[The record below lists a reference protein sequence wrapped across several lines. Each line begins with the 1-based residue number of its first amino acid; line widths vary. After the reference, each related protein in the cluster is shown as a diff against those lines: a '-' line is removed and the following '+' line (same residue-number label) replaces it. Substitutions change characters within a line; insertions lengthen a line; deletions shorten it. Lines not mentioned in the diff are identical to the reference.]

1 MTSLAT
7 DSTTGAA
14 APATAHSPTSGA
26 GRLRGAALAVAAGL
40 GVAGQSRING
50 ELGAR
55 LHDGIVAATISF
67 GTGLVL
73 LVAALLVVPAGR
85 RGLSRVAASLR
96 LGRGGGSGG
105 LRWWQCVG
113 GACGGFLV
121 LGQGTTV
128 AALGVAVFT
137 VAVVAGQSISSLAV
151 DRLGAG
157 PAGPQPLTPA
167 RILGAALAIVAVVI
181 AVADRIGTPS
191 ALGLAAIPALAGM
204 GSAWQ
209 QAVNGRV
216 RATAGSTLTAVF
228 INFTVGTSV
237 LLLVLAVDV
246 AVRGRPTGTLPAQ
259 PWLYLGGPLGMI
271 FIGIA
276 AAVVQ
281 RTGVLLLSLSMISGQ
296 LIGALV
302 LDEIVPESGGR
313 PAGNIFAGIA
323 LTLVAIAVAALAD
336 RPAAAGSP
344 PPRARPVA
352 PHSH

>member
-1 MTSLAT
+1 MTSSLAAK
-7 DSTTGAA
+7 STTGAP
-14 APATAHSPTSGA
+14 APAAGHPRTADA
-26 GRLRGAALAVAAGL
+26 GRVTGAALAAVAGL
-40 GVAGQSRING
+40 GVAAQSRING
-50 ELGAR
+50 DLGAR
-55 LHDGIVAATISF
+55 LHDGIAAAAISF

-73 LVAALLVVPAGR
+73 LAAALLVVPAGR

-96 LGRGGGSGG
+96 LGRTGHGSGG

-128 AALGVAVFT
+128 ATLGVAVFT

-157 PAGPQPLTPA
+157 PAGPQPLTTA

-216 RATAGSTLTAVF
+216 RASAGSTLTATF

-237 LLLVLAVDV
+237 LIVVLAVDL
-246 AVRGRPTGTLPAQ
+246 AVRGLPTGTLPAE
-259 PWLYLGGPLGMI
+259 PWLYLGGPLGMV

-302 LDEIVPESGGR
+302 LDEILPESGGR
-313 PAGNIFAGIA
+313 PAANIFAGIA
-323 LTLVAIAVAALAD
+323 LTLVAIVVAA
-336 RPAAAGSP
+336 RPG
-344 PPRARPVA
+344 RRTTA
-352 PHSH
+352 P

>member
-1 MTSLAT
+1 MSSLIT
-7 DSTTGAA
+7 EPH
-14 APATAHSPTSGA
+14 PATMQAHGHARTTDA
-26 GRLRGAALAVAAGL
+26 GRLAGAALAAVAGL
-40 GVAGQSRING
+40 GVAAQSRING

-55 LHDGIVAATISF
+55 LHDGIAAATISF

-73 LVAALLVVPAGR
+73 LAALLLAVPAGR
-85 RGLSRVAASLR
+85 RGLSRVVGAVR
-96 LGRGGGSGG
+96 LSRGGEAGAPAG

-137 VAVVAGQSISSLAV
+137 VAVVAGQSISSLVV

-157 PAGPQPLTPA
+157 PAGPQPLTTA
-167 RILGAALAIVAVVI
+167 RVVGAALAIVGVVL

-216 RATAGSTLTAVF
+216 RATAGSTLTATF

-237 LLLVLAVDV
+237 LLVVLAVDL
-246 AVRGRPTGTLPAQ
+246 AVRGLPAGTLPSQ

-271 FIGIA
+271 FIAIA

-281 RTGVLLLSLSMISGQ
+281 RTGVLLLSLAMISGQ
-296 LIGALV
+296 LVGALV
-302 LDEIVPESGGR
+302 LDEILPESGGR
-313 PAGNIFAGIA
+313 PTANIFAGIA
-323 LTLVAIAVAALAD
+323 LTLVAIAVAA
-336 RPAAAGSP
+336 RPARHRTG
-344 PPRARPVA
+344 
-352 PHSH
+352 

>member
-1 MTSLAT
+1 MSSLAT
-7 DSTTGAA
+7 GSN
-14 APATAHSPTSGA
+14 PATTPAAGHARTTDT
-26 GRLRGAALAVAAGL
+26 GRLAGAALAGVAGL

-50 ELGAR
+50 ELGVR
-55 LHDGIVAATISF
+55 LHDGIAAATLSF

-73 LVAALLVVPAGR
+73 LAALLFGVPAGR
-85 RGLSRVAASLR
+85 RGLSRVAGAVR
-96 LGRGGGSGG
+96 RGRAGAPGG

-157 PAGPQPLTPA
+157 PAGPQPLTTP
-167 RILGAALAIVAVVI
+167 RIVGAALAVVAVLV
-181 AVADRIGTPS
+181 AVADRIATPS
-191 ALGLAAIPALAGM
+191 ALGLAVIPALAGM

-216 RATAGSTLTAVF
+216 RATAGSTLTATF

-237 LLLVLAVDV
+237 LLVVLAVDL
-246 AVRGRPTGTLPAQ
+246 AVRGLPTGTLPTQ

-276 AAVVQ
+276 AAVVL

-302 LDEIVPESGGR
+302 LDEILPESGGR
-313 PAGNIFAGIA
+313 PTANIFAGIA
-323 LTLVAIAVAALAD
+323 LTLVAIAVAA
-336 RPAAAGSP
+336 RPG
-344 PPRARPVA
+344 RRPVV
-352 PHSH
+352 

>member
-1 MTSLAT
+1 MTSSLAT
-7 DSTTGAA
+7 ESTTGAA
-14 APATAHSPTSGA
+14 VPAAAHPRTAGA
-26 GRLRGAALAVAAGL
+26 GRVTGAALAVVAGL

-55 LHDGIVAATISF
+55 LHDGIAAATISF

-73 LVAALLVVPAGR
+73 LAAALLVVPAGR

-96 LGRGGGSGG
+96 FGRTGGGSGG

-157 PAGPQPLTPA
+157 PDGPQPLTTA

-216 RATAGSTLTAVF
+216 RAAAGSTLSAVF

-237 LLLVLAVDV
+237 LVVVLAVDL
-246 AVRGRPTGTLPAQ
+246 AVRGLPTGTLPAE
-259 PWLYLGGPLGMI
+259 PWLYLGGPLGI
-271 FIGIA
+271 VFIGIA

-302 LDEIVPESGGR
+302 LDEILPESGGR
-313 PAGNIFAGIA
+313 PAAKIFAGIV
-323 LTLVAIAVAALAD
+323 LTLVAIAVAA
-336 RPAAAGSP
+336 RPGRRDAAP
-344 PPRARPVA
+344 
-352 PHSH
+352 

>member
-1 MTSLAT
+1 MSSLAT
-7 DSTTGAA
+7 EPTRAA
-14 APATAHSPTSGA
+14 MPASDHARTPDA
-26 GRLRGAALAVAAGL
+26 GRLAGAALAAVAGL

-55 LHDGIVAATISF
+55 LHDGIAAATVSF

-73 LVAALLVVPAGR
+73 LAALLLAVPAGR
-85 RGLSRVAASLR
+85 RGLSLVAGSVR
-96 LGRGGGSGG
+96 RGRAGDPGG

-157 PAGPQPLTPA
+157 PAGPQPLTTA
-167 RILGAALAIVAVVI
+167 RILGATLAIVAVVI
-181 AVADRIGTPS
+181 AVADRLGTPS

-216 RATAGSTLTAVF
+216 RATADSTLTATF

-237 LLLVLAVDV
+237 LLVVLAVDL
-246 AVRGRPTGTLPAQ
+246 AVRGLPTGSLPAQ

-296 LIGALV
+296 LVGALV
-302 LDEIVPESGGR
+302 LDEILPESGGR
-313 PAGNIFAGIA
+313 PTANIFAGIA
-323 LTLVAIAVAALAD
+323 LTLVAIAVAARPRRRPLA
-336 RPAAAGSP
+336 P
-344 PPRARPVA
+344 
-352 PHSH
+352 